1 MEQNEEKS
9 RKLSAREI
17 EAYLQK
23 MKKSHYSG
31 DVMELVKDDL
41 EYGLSPAQVESYLN
55 RADFSSRQKKLYSE
69 ALRDNFPKEVL
80 EIAFARGLKVQQ
92 MQVACGY
99 VRKGISED
107 ALREVLSEERSA
119 KEMSDMMQDILNRQE
134 EDAAVPVT
142 ELSDSLQEQLDEAL
156 QQKEYLEQQIAA
168 KEKEIQEGLAKVA
181 SQRGTIEE
189 QAARIR
195 ELEEQLEKR
204 PEKRPARPQ
213 VSYEVQ
219 VPMEQGKPPVQIP
232 VEPVEV
238 ERKRSND
245 VGRFKMLFEKR
256 KARTD
261 MVKLVSQA
269 DLSEGQLAAILA
281 GMEQG
286 LTQEQLT
293 ELVHCG
299 ATPEKM
305 QIIVEIAALE
315 NSMRREEA

>member
-181 SQRGTIEE
+181 SQRGIIEE

-195 ELEEQLEKR
+195 ELEERL
-204 PEKRPARPQ
+204 EKRPARPQ

-219 VPMEQGKPPVQIP
+219 VPMEQGKPPVQI
-232 VEPVEV
+232 PVEV

-305 QIIVEIAALE
+305 QIIVEIAVLE
-315 NSMRREEA
+315 NNMRREEA

>member
-1 MEQNEEKS
+1 
-9 RKLSAREI
+9 
-17 EAYLQK
+17 

-204 PEKRPARPQ
+204 PVRPQ

-219 VPMEQGKPPVQIP
+219 VPMEQGKPPVQI
-232 VEPVEV
+232 PVEV

-305 QIIVEIAALE
+305 QIIVEIAVLE

>member
-1 MEQNEEKS
+1 
-9 RKLSAREI
+9 
-17 EAYLQK
+17 
-23 MKKSHYSG
+23 
-31 DVMELVKDDL
+31 MELVKDDL
-41 EYGLSPAQVESYLN
+41 EYGLSPAQVERYLN

-107 ALREVLSEERSA
+107 ALREVLSEELIA
-119 KEMSDMMQDILNRQE
+119 KEISDMNQDILNRQE

-181 SQRGTIEE
+181 SQRGIIEE

-195 ELEEQLEKR
+195 ELEERL
-204 PEKRPARPQ
+204 EKRPARPQ

-219 VPMEQGKPPVQIP
+219 VPMEQGKPPVQI
-232 VEPVEV
+232 PVEV

-305 QIIVEIAALE
+305 QIIVEIAVLE

>member
-1 MEQNEEKS
+1 
-9 RKLSAREI
+9 
-17 EAYLQK
+17 

-69 ALRDNFPKEVL
+69 ALRDNFSKEVL

-134 EDAAVPVT
+134 EDAAVPIT
-142 ELSDSLQEQLDEAL
+142 EPSDGLQEQLDEVL
-156 QQKEYLEQQIAA
+156 QQKEHLEQQIAA

-181 SQRGTIEE
+181 RQRGIIEE

-195 ELEEQLEKR
+195 ELEERL
-204 PEKRPARPQ
+204 EKRPARPQ

-232 VEPVEV
+232 VEV

-245 VGRFKMLFEKR
+245 IGRFKMLFEKR

-305 QIIVEIAALE
+305 QIIVEIAVLE

>member
-1 MEQNEEKS
+1 
-9 RKLSAREI
+9 
-17 EAYLQK
+17 

-181 SQRGTIEE
+181 SQRGIIEE

-195 ELEEQLEKR
+195 ELEERL
-204 PEKRPARPQ
+204 EKRPARPQ

-219 VPMEQGKPPVQIP
+219 VPMEQGKPPVRI
-232 VEPVEV
+232 PVEV

-305 QIIVEIAALE
+305 QIIVEIAVLE

>member
-1 MEQNEEKS
+1 MEQNEKKS

-69 ALRDNFPKEVL
+69 ALRDNFSKEVL

-134 EDAAVPVT
+134 EDVAVPVT

-232 VEPVEV
+232 VEV

>member
-69 ALRDNFPKEVL
+69 ALRDNFSKEVL

-204 PEKRPARPQ
+204 PVRPQ

-219 VPMEQGKPPVQIP
+219 VPMEQGKPPVQI
-232 VEPVEV
+232 PVEV

-305 QIIVEIAALE
+305 QIIVEIAVLE

>member
-9 RKLSAREI
+9 RKLNAREI

-119 KEMSDMMQDILNRQE
+119 KEMSDMMQDILNRQA

-142 ELSDSLQEQLDEAL
+142 ELSDGLQEQLDEVL
-156 QQKEYLEQQIAA
+156 QQKEYLEQQIEA

-181 SQRGTIEE
+181 SQRNIIEE
-189 QAARIR
+189 QAARIL
-195 ELEEQLEKR
+195 ELEERL
-204 PEKRPARPQ
+204 EKRPARPQ

-219 VPMEQGKPPVQIP
+219 VPMEQGKPPVQI
-232 VEPVEV
+232 PVEV

-305 QIIVEIAALE
+305 QIIVEIAVLE

>member
-1 MEQNEEKS
+1 MEQNEKKS

-69 ALRDNFPKEVL
+69 ALRDNFSKEVL

-107 ALREVLSEERSA
+107 ALREVVSEERSA

-142 ELSDSLQEQLDEAL
+142 ELSDSLQEQLDEVL
-156 QQKEYLEQQIAA
+156 QQKEHLEQQIAA

-195 ELEEQLEKR
+195 ELEERL
-204 PEKRPARPQ
+204 EKRPARPQ

-219 VPMEQGKPPVQIP
+219 VPMEQGKPPVQIS
-232 VEPVEV
+232 VEV

-305 QIIVEIAALE
+305 QIIVEIAVLE

>member
-1 MEQNEEKS
+1 
-9 RKLSAREI
+9 
-17 EAYLQK
+17 

-181 SQRGTIEE
+181 SQRGIIEE
-189 QAARIR
+189 QAVRIR
-195 ELEEQLEKR
+195 ELEERL
-204 PEKRPARPQ
+204 EKRPARPQ

-219 VPMEQGKPPVQIP
+219 VPMEQGKPPVQI
-232 VEPVEV
+232 PVEV

-305 QIIVEIAALE
+305 QIIVEIAVLE

>member
-134 EDAAVPVT
+134 EDAAVPVK

-181 SQRGTIEE
+181 SQRGIIEE

-195 ELEEQLEKR
+195 ELEERL
-204 PEKRPARPQ
+204 EKRPARPQ

>member
-1 MEQNEEKS
+1 MEQNEKKS

-69 ALRDNFPKEVL
+69 ALRDNFSKEVL

-107 ALREVLSEERSA
+107 ALREVVSEERSA

-181 SQRGTIEE
+181 SQRGIIEE

-195 ELEEQLEKR
+195 ELEERL
-204 PEKRPARPQ
+204 EKRPARPQ

-219 VPMEQGKPPVQIP
+219 VPMEQGKPPVQI
-232 VEPVEV
+232 PVEV

-305 QIIVEIAALE
+305 QIIVEIAVLE

>member
-1 MEQNEEKS
+1 
-9 RKLSAREI
+9 
-17 EAYLQK
+17 
-23 MKKSHYSG
+23 MKKSHCSG

-41 EYGLSPAQVESYLN
+41 EYGLSLAQVESYLN
-55 RADFSSRQKKLYSE
+55 RRDFSSRQKRLYSE
-69 ALRDNFPKEVL
+69 ALRDNFSKEVL
-80 EIAFARGLKVQQ
+80 EIAFARGLNVQQ

-134 EDAAVPVT
+134 EDAVVPVT
-142 ELSDSLQEQLDEAL
+142 ELSDGLQEQLNEVL
-156 QQKEYLEQQIAA
+156 QQKEHLEQQIEA

-181 SQRGTIEE
+181 SQRGIIEE

-195 ELEEQLEKR
+195 ELEER
-204 PEKRPARPQ
+204 MEKRPARPQ

-219 VPMEQGKPPVQIP
+219 MPMEQGKPPVRI
-232 VEPVEV
+232 PVEV

-245 VGRFKMLFEKR
+245 VGRFRMLFEK
-256 KARTD
+256 KKSRTD
-261 MVKLVSQA
+261 MVKLVSQT

-305 QIIVEIAALE
+305 QIIVEIAVLE

>member
-1 MEQNEEKS
+1 
-9 RKLSAREI
+9 
-17 EAYLQK
+17 

-69 ALRDNFPKEVL
+69 ALRDNFSKEVL

-156 QQKEYLEQQIAA
+156 QQKEYLEQQIEA

-219 VPMEQGKPPVQIP
+219 VQMEQGKPPVRI
-232 VEPVEV
+232 PVEV

-269 DLSEGQLAAILA
+269 DLSEGQLAVILA

>member
-204 PEKRPARPQ
+204 PVRPQ

-219 VPMEQGKPPVQIP
+219 VPMEQGKPPVQI
-232 VEPVEV
+232 PVEV

-269 DLSEGQLAAILA
+269 DLSEGQLAVILA

-305 QIIVEIAALE
+305 QIIVEIAVLE

>member
-1 MEQNEEKS
+1 
-9 RKLSAREI
+9 
-17 EAYLQK
+17 

-204 PEKRPARPQ
+204 PVRPQ

-219 VPMEQGKPPVQIP
+219 VPMEQGKPPVRI
-232 VEPVEV
+232 PVEV

-305 QIIVEIAALE
+305 QIIVEIAVLE

>member
-1 MEQNEEKS
+1 M
-9 RKLSAREI
+9 
-17 EAYLQK
+17 
-23 MKKSHYSG
+23 
-31 DVMELVKDDL
+31 
-41 EYGLSPAQVESYLN
+41 
-55 RADFSSRQKKLYSE
+55 
-69 ALRDNFPKEVL
+69 
-80 EIAFARGLKVQQ
+80 
-92 MQVACGY
+92 
-99 VRKGISED
+99 
-107 ALREVLSEERSA
+107 
-119 KEMSDMMQDILNRQE
+119 
-134 EDAAVPVT
+134 
-142 ELSDSLQEQLDEAL
+142 
-156 QQKEYLEQQIAA
+156 
-168 KEKEIQEGLAKVA
+168 A
-181 SQRGTIEE
+181 SQRGIIEE

-195 ELEEQLEKR
+195 ELKEQLEKR

-219 VPMEQGKPPVQIP
+219 MQMEQGKSPVRIP
-232 VEPVEV
+232 VEA

-305 QIIVEIAALE
+305 QIIVEIAVLE
-315 NSMRREEA
+315 NSLRREEA

>member
-1 MEQNEEKS
+1 
-9 RKLSAREI
+9 
-17 EAYLQK
+17 

-195 ELEEQLEKR
+195 KLEEQLEKR

-232 VEPVEV
+232 VEV
-238 ERKRSND
+238 ERKRNND
-245 VGRFKMLFEKR
+245 VGRFRMLFEK
-256 KARTD
+256 KKTRTD

-269 DLSEGQLAAILA
+269 DLSEGQLAVILA

-305 QIIVEIAALE
+305 QIIVEIAVLE

>member
-1 MEQNEEKS
+1 MEQNEKKS

-69 ALRDNFPKEVL
+69 ALRDNFSKEVL

-107 ALREVLSEERSA
+107 ALREVVSEERSA

-142 ELSDSLQEQLDEAL
+142 ELSDGLQEQLDEIL
-156 QQKEYLEQQIAA
+156 QQKEYLEQQIEA

-181 SQRGTIEE
+181 SQRNTIEE

-195 ELEEQLEKR
+195 ELEERL
-204 PEKRPARPQ
+204 EKRPARPQ

-219 VPMEQGKPPVQIP
+219 VPMEQGKPPVQI
-232 VEPVEV
+232 PVEV

-305 QIIVEIAALE
+305 QIIVEIAVLE
-315 NSMRREEA
+315 NRIRKEEA

>member
-41 EYGLSPAQVESYLN
+41 EYGLSLAQVERYLN

-134 EDAAVPVT
+134 EDVAVPVT
-142 ELSDSLQEQLDEAL
+142 ELSDSLQEQLDEVL
-156 QQKEYLEQQIAA
+156 QQKEHLEQQIEA

-204 PEKRPARPQ
+204 PEKRPVRPQ

-219 VPMEQGKPPVQIP
+219 MQMEQGKPPVRI
-232 VEPVEV
+232 PVEV

-269 DLSEGQLAAILA
+269 DLSEGQLAVILA

>member
-1 MEQNEEKS
+1 MEQNEKKS

-69 ALRDNFPKEVL
+69 ALRDNFSKEVL

-134 EDAAVPVT
+134 EDAAVPIT
-142 ELSDSLQEQLDEAL
+142 EPSDGLQEQLDEVL
-156 QQKEYLEQQIAA
+156 QQKEHLEQQIAA

-181 SQRGTIEE
+181 RQRGIIEE

-195 ELEEQLEKR
+195 ELEERL
-204 PEKRPARPQ
+204 EKRPARPQ

-232 VEPVEV
+232 VEV

-245 VGRFKMLFEKR
+245 IGRFKMLFEKR

-305 QIIVEIAALE
+305 QIIVEIAVLE

>member
-1 MEQNEEKS
+1 MEQNEEKN
-9 RKLSAREI
+9 RKLNAREI

-23 MKKSHYSG
+23 MRKSHYSG

-142 ELSDSLQEQLDEAL
+142 ELSDSLQEQLDEVL
-156 QQKEYLEQQIAA
+156 QQKEHLEQQIAA

-195 ELEEQLEKR
+195 ELEERL
-204 PEKRPARPQ
+204 EKRPARPQ

-232 VEPVEV
+232 VEV
-238 ERKRSND
+238 ERKRNND
-245 VGRFKMLFEKR
+245 VGRFRMLFEK
-256 KARTD
+256 KKTRTD

-269 DLSEGQLAAILA
+269 DLSEGQLAVILA

-293 ELVHCG
+293 ELVYCG

-305 QIIVEIAALE
+305 QIIVEIAVLE

>member
-1 MEQNEEKS
+1 
-9 RKLSAREI
+9 
-17 EAYLQK
+17 

-99 VRKGISED
+99 VRKGISEE

-134 EDAAVPVT
+134 EDVAVPVT
-142 ELSDSLQEQLDEAL
+142 ELSDSLQEQLDEVL
-156 QQKEYLEQQIAA
+156 QQKEHLEQQIAA

-181 SQRGTIEE
+181 SQRGIIEE

-195 ELEEQLEKR
+195 ELEERLEKR
-204 PEKRPARPQ
+204 SARPQ

>member
-1 MEQNEEKS
+1 M
-9 RKLSAREI
+9 R
-17 EAYLQK
+17 
-23 MKKSHYSG
+23 KSHYSG

-204 PEKRPARPQ
+204 PEKRPVRPQ

-219 VPMEQGKPPVQIP
+219 MQMEQGKPPVQI
-232 VEPVEV
+232 PVEV

-245 VGRFKMLFEKR
+245 VGRFRMLFEK
-256 KARTD
+256 KKTRTD

-305 QIIVEIAALE
+305 QIIVEIAVLE

>member
-1 MEQNEEKS
+1 
-9 RKLSAREI
+9 
-17 EAYLQK
+17 

-69 ALRDNFPKEVL
+69 ALRDNFSKEVL

-204 PEKRPARPQ
+204 PVRPQ

-219 VPMEQGKPPVQIP
+219 VPMEQGKPPVQI
-232 VEPVEV
+232 PVEV

-299 ATPEKM
+299 ATLEKM
-305 QIIVEIAALE
+305 QIIVEIAVLE

>member
-1 MEQNEEKS
+1 
-9 RKLSAREI
+9 
-17 EAYLQK
+17 

-119 KEMSDMMQDILNRQE
+119 KEMSDMMQDILNRQA

-142 ELSDSLQEQLDEAL
+142 ELSDGLQEQLDEVL
-156 QQKEYLEQQIAA
+156 QQKEYLEQQIEA

-181 SQRGTIEE
+181 SQRGIIEE

-195 ELEEQLEKR
+195 ELEERL
-204 PEKRPARPQ
+204 EKRPARPQ

-219 VPMEQGKPPVQIP
+219 MPMEQGKPPVRI
-232 VEPVEV
+232 PVEV

-245 VGRFKMLFEKR
+245 VGRFRMLFEKK

-269 DLSEGQLAAILA
+269 ELSEGQLAAILA

-286 LTQEQLT
+286 LTQKQLT

-305 QIIVEIAALE
+305 QIIVEIAVLE
-315 NSMRREEA
+315 NNMRREEA

>member
-181 SQRGTIEE
+181 SQRGIIEE

-195 ELEEQLEKR
+195 ELEERL
-204 PEKRPARPQ
+204 EKRPARPQ

-219 VPMEQGKPPVQIP
+219 VPMEQGKPPVQI
-232 VEPVEV
+232 PVEV

-286 LTQEQLT
+286 LTQEQLA

-305 QIIVEIAALE
+305 QIIVEIAVLE

>member
-1 MEQNEEKS
+1 MEQNEEKN
-9 RKLSAREI
+9 RRLNAREI

-41 EYGLSPAQVESYLN
+41 EYGLSPAQVERYLN

-69 ALRDNFPKEVL
+69 ALRDNFSKEVL

-107 ALREVLSEERSA
+107 ALREVVSEERSA
-119 KEMSDMMQDILNRQE
+119 KEMSDMMQAILNRQK

-142 ELSDSLQEQLDEAL
+142 EFSDGLQEQLDEVL
-156 QQKEYLEQQIAA
+156 QQKEYLEQQIEA

-181 SQRGTIEE
+181 SQRNTIEE

-195 ELEEQLEKR
+195 ELEERL
-204 PEKRPARPQ
+204 EKRPARPQ

-219 VPMEQGKPPVQIP
+219 VPMEQGKPPVQI
-232 VEPVEV
+232 PVEV

-305 QIIVEIAALE
+305 QIIVEIAVLE

>member
-1 MEQNEEKS
+1 
-9 RKLSAREI
+9 
-17 EAYLQK
+17 

-142 ELSDSLQEQLDEAL
+142 ELSDSLQEQLDEVL
-156 QQKEYLEQQIAA
+156 QQKEHLEQQIAA
-168 KEKEIQEGLAKVA
+168 ALNAFIGQNYGAGKMDRVKKGYRASLWTVGVWGLLITLAFVLLPGPIAKIFFYEPEAIAIAVGYLVIIGFCEGFMC
-181 SQRGTIEE
+181 EE
-189 QAARIR
+189 LMTVGALSGLGRTRLCSVISITFTSARIP
-195 ELEEQLEKR
+195 L
-204 PEKRPARPQ
+204 
-213 VSYEVQ
+213 
-219 VPMEQGKPPVQIP
+219 
-232 VEPVEV
+232 
-238 ERKRSND
+238 
-245 VGRFKMLFEKR
+245 
-256 KARTD
+256 
-261 MVKLVSQA
+261 
-269 DLSEGQLAAILA
+269 AILL
-281 GMEQG
+281 GGRMG
-286 LTQEQLT
+286 LTGIWWAFSSTSIAKGIIFVLT
-293 ELVHCG
+293 FFYITRE
-299 ATPEKM
+299 TK
-305 QIIVEIAALE
+305 
-315 NSMRREEA
+315 NSAVQ

>member
-1 MEQNEEKS
+1 M
-9 RKLSAREI
+9 
-17 EAYLQK
+17 
-23 MKKSHYSG
+23 
-31 DVMELVKDDL
+31 
-41 EYGLSPAQVESYLN
+41 
-55 RADFSSRQKKLYSE
+55 
-69 ALRDNFPKEVL
+69 
-80 EIAFARGLKVQQ
+80 
-92 MQVACGY
+92 
-99 VRKGISED
+99 
-107 ALREVLSEERSA
+107 
-119 KEMSDMMQDILNRQE
+119 
-134 EDAAVPVT
+134 
-142 ELSDSLQEQLDEAL
+142 
-156 QQKEYLEQQIAA
+156 
-168 KEKEIQEGLAKVA
+168 A

-204 PEKRPARPQ
+204 PVRPQ

-219 VPMEQGKPPVQIP
+219 VPMEQGKPPVQI
-232 VEPVEV
+232 PVEV

-269 DLSEGQLAAILA
+269 DLSEGQLAVILT

-299 ATPEKM
+299 VTPEKM

>member
-119 KEMSDMMQDILNRQE
+119 KEMSDMMQDILNRQA

-142 ELSDSLQEQLDEAL
+142 ELSDGLQEQLDEVL
-156 QQKEYLEQQIAA
+156 QQKEYLEQQIEA

-181 SQRGTIEE
+181 SQRNIIEE
-189 QAARIR
+189 QAARIL
-195 ELEEQLEKR
+195 ELEERL
-204 PEKRPARPQ
+204 EKRPARPQ

-219 VPMEQGKPPVQIP
+219 MPMEQGKPPVRI
-232 VEPVEV
+232 PVEV

-245 VGRFKMLFEKR
+245 VGRFRMLFEKR
-256 KARTD
+256 KVRTD

-305 QIIVEIAALE
+305 QIIVEIAVLE

>member
-1 MEQNEEKS
+1 
-9 RKLSAREI
+9 
-17 EAYLQK
+17 

-41 EYGLSPAQVESYLN
+41 EYGLSTAQVESYLN

-181 SQRGTIEE
+181 SQRGIIEE

-195 ELEEQLEKR
+195 ELEERL
-204 PEKRPARPQ
+204 EKRPARPQ

-219 VPMEQGKPPVQIP
+219 VPMEQGKPPVQI
-232 VEPVEV
+232 PVEV

-305 QIIVEIAALE
+305 QIIVEIAVLE

>member
-1 MEQNEEKS
+1 
-9 RKLSAREI
+9 
-17 EAYLQK
+17 
-23 MKKSHYSG
+23 
-31 DVMELVKDDL
+31 MELVKDDL

-204 PEKRPARPQ
+204 PVRPQ

-219 VPMEQGKPPVQIP
+219 MQMEQGKPPVRI
-232 VEPVEV
+232 PVEV

-269 DLSEGQLAAILA
+269 DLSEGQLAVILA

>member
-1 MEQNEEKS
+1 
-9 RKLSAREI
+9 
-17 EAYLQK
+17 

-69 ALRDNFPKEVL
+69 ALRDNFSKEVL

-134 EDAAVPVT
+134 EDVAVPVT

-181 SQRGTIEE
+181 SQRSTIEE

-195 ELEEQLEKR
+195 DLEEQL
-204 PEKRPARPQ
+204 EKRPARPQ

-219 VPMEQGKPPVQIP
+219 VPMEQGKPPVQI
-232 VEPVEV
+232 PVEV

>member
-1 MEQNEEKS
+1 
-9 RKLSAREI
+9 
-17 EAYLQK
+17 

-181 SQRGTIEE
+181 SQRGIIEE

-195 ELEEQLEKR
+195 ELEERL
-204 PEKRPARPQ
+204 EKRPARPQ

-232 VEPVEV
+232 VEV

-261 MVKLVSQA
+261 MVRLVSQA

-305 QIIVEIAALE
+305 QIIVEIAVLE

>member
-1 MEQNEEKS
+1 
-9 RKLSAREI
+9 
-17 EAYLQK
+17 

-69 ALRDNFPKEVL
+69 ALRDNFSKEGL

-107 ALREVLSEERSA
+107 ALREVVSEERSA

-142 ELSDSLQEQLDEAL
+142 ELSDSLQEQLDEVL
-156 QQKEYLEQQIAA
+156 QQKEHLEQQIAA

-195 ELEEQLEKR
+195 ELEERL
-204 PEKRPARPQ
+204 EKRPARPQ

-232 VEPVEV
+232 VEV

-256 KARTD
+256 KAKTD

-305 QIIVEIAALE
+305 QIIVEIAVLE

>member
-1 MEQNEEKS
+1 
-9 RKLSAREI
+9 
-17 EAYLQK
+17 

-181 SQRGTIEE
+181 SQRGIIEE

-195 ELEEQLEKR
+195 ELEERL
-204 PEKRPARPQ
+204 EKRPARPQ

-305 QIIVEIAALE
+305 QIIVEIAVLE

>member
-69 ALRDNFPKEVL
+69 ALRDNFSKEVL

-204 PEKRPARPQ
+204 PVRPQ

-219 VPMEQGKPPVQIP
+219 VPMEQGKPPVQI
-232 VEPVEV
+232 PVEV

>member
-1 MEQNEEKS
+1 
-9 RKLSAREI
+9 
-17 EAYLQK
+17 

-195 ELEEQLEKR
+195 ELEERL
-204 PEKRPARPQ
+204 EKRPARPQ

-232 VEPVEV
+232 VEV

-256 KARTD
+256 KAKTD

-305 QIIVEIAALE
+305 QIIVEIAVLE